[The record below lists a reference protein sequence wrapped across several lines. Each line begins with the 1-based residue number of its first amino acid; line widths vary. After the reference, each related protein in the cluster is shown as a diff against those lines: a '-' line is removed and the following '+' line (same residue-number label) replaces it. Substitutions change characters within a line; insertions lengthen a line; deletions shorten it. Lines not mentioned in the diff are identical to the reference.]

1 MIKSYI
7 KRWRNKRGFGVHS
20 PFAFHLITEIIRDK
34 YPYYKFETID
44 EAVQDYCLRE
54 NRHIKTKRFYL
65 LFRILNH
72 LNSSKILEIGT
83 YNGLSTLSMALCG
96 QDKTIDVFPLK
107 EKEIIVL
114 DLLKEKYALSNVN
127 VLNSIDFGNAS
138 EQYDFIYIH
147 APLTDMSLLNSYK
160 QLKPLLA
167 ENGVILIDR
176 NSKKRSTKQEWK
188 QILKYEAPQMVIDQ
202 DNRALL
208 FFDKKLTPNKY
219 SI

>member
-72 LNSSKILEIGT
+72 LNSSKILEVGT

-107 EKEIIVL
+107 EKEATVL
-114 DLLKEKYALSNVN
+114 FLLKEKYTLTNVN
-127 VLNSIDFGNAS
+127 VLKTIDFENTS
-138 EQYDFIYIH
+138 EKYDFIYIH
-147 APLTDMSLLNSYK
+147 APLTDMSLLCSYK

-167 ENGVILIDR
+167 ENGVILVDR
-176 NSKKRSTKQEWK
+176 NSKKRSSKHEWK

-202 DNRALL
+202 DKRALL

>member
-34 YPYYKFETID
+34 YPYYKFEIID
-44 EAVQDYCLRE
+44 DAVREFCLKE
-54 NRHIKTKRFYL
+54 NRHVKTQRFYI
-65 LFRILNH
+65 LFRILTH
-72 LNSSKILEIGT
+72 LNSSKILEVGT
-83 YNGLSTLSMALCG
+83 YNGLSTLSMALCD
-96 QDKTIDVFPLK
+96 QNKEIDVLPLK
-107 EKEIIVL
+107 DKDQSTLAV
-114 DLLKEKYALSNVN
+114 LKEKYALPNIN
-127 VLNSIDFGNAS
+127 ILDRIDFDLHKGR
-138 EQYDFIYIH
+138 YDFIYIH
-147 APLTDMSLLNSYK
+147 SAFDNMSLLNSYK
-160 QLKPLLA
+160 LLKPLIA

-176 NSKKRSTKQEWK
+176 NSKKRSSKQEWK

-202 DNRALL
+202 DKRALL